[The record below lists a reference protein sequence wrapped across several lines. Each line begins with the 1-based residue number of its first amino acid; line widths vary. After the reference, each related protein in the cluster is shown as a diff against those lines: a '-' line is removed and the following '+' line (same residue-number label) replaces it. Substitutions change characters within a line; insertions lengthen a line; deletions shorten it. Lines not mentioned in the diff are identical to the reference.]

1 MDMLNL
7 SRSEALFEKS
17 QGLVPGGVQGVR
29 RPYNYIPGEYPV
41 FLSSAKGGRI
51 SDIDGNEYIDMLCA
65 YGPIIIGY
73 REEEIDNVVIEQ
85 MQQGGFCMSLTQSVQ
100 TQLAEKLREVI
111 PCCEKAIFAKTGSDA
126 TTAAVRIARGY
137 TGRNKILRC
146 GYHGW
151 ADWSVEDK
159 GGIPA
164 KLYEDVFGFTY
175 NDLDQVEDLMK
186 THDPDVAA
194 IIITPVGHPL
204 AQEVQ
209 MPKPGFL
216 EGIRELSLKNG
227 TVLIFDEIR
236 SGFRVSMGGAQERF
250 GVTPDIAL
258 FGKAMANGYPISAV
272 VGKAEI
278 MDVLGDGRVFI
289 SSTFFGNSLEQVAS
303 LKTIE
308 LLETQRM
315 LEAIEKKGEEFGQ
328 CMARLIEDSQLPVT
342 LTGVPWMPCF
352 TFDRD
357 PDKRYKVLR
366 KEFFTC
372 MIRQQVFM
380 APYHHCYIAFR
391 HTEEDLDEVISAVG
405 NAFDHLKTLV

>member
-1 MDMLNL
+1 VAKLNL

-17 QGLVPGGVQGVR
+17 LGYVPGGVQGVR
-29 RPYNYIPGEYPV
+29 RPYNYVPGEYPV

-51 SDIDGNEYIDMLCA
+51 TDIDGNEYIDMLCA

-73 REEEIDNVVIEQ
+73 REEEIDNAVVEQ
-85 MQQGGFCMSLTQSVQ
+85 IRQGGFCMTLTQAVQ
-100 TQLAEKLREVI
+100 TQLAEKLHDVI
-111 PCCEKAIFAKTGSDA
+111 PCCEKAIFAKSGSDA
-126 TTAAVRIARGY
+126 TTAAIRIARGY
-137 TGRNKILRC
+137 TGRSKILRC

-151 ADWSVEDK
+151 HDWCVEDK

-164 KLYEDVFGFTY
+164 KLYEDVFEFSY
-175 NDLDQVEDLMK
+175 NDLDQVKDLL
-186 THDPDVAA
+186 TAHDPDVAA

-204 AQEVQ
+204 AQKVQ

-216 EGIRELSLKNG
+216 EGVQELSQKYG

-236 SGFRVSMGGAQERF
+236 SGFRVAMGGAQERF

-272 VGKAEI
+272 AGKAEI

-289 SSTFFGNSLEQVAS
+289 SATFFGNSLEQVAS

-315 LEAIEKKGEEFGQ
+315 LDVIQKKGEEFGQ
-328 CMARLIEDSQLPVT
+328 RIVQLIEDSQLPCT

-352 TFDRD
+352 TFDKD
-357 PDKRYKVLR
+357 PDKRYKELR
-366 KEFFTC
+366 REFFTQ
-372 MIRQQVFM
+372 MIRQRVFM

-391 HTEEDLDEVISAVG
+391 HTEEDLDEVVAAVG
-405 NAFDHLKTLV
+405 NALDHLKTLI